1 MKVCIVGVGA
11 IGGMIGYRLAGV
23 GCEVSGLARGATLEA
38 LKKEGLRYTEAPS
51 GGPGSPGPSA
61 TPGHA
66 TADDAAADGE
76 RAAVGMTGLDR
87 APIRASACAAELGR
101 QDLVVLAVKGPALA
115 SVAPSIAP
123 LLGPETIML
132 PAMNGVPWWFFQ
144 GFGGSLAGTSLRS
157 VDPEGAVARAIPPEA
172 IVGCVVHCG
181 ASCPEPGLVRAL
193 PRKQLIL
200 GEPSGAESSRV
211 RALAALLAE
220 AGFDAPV
227 SDCIQ
232 RDIWYKL
239 WGNMTMNPISAITG
253 ATMDRIL
260 DDPQVAEFCRRIME
274 EARRVGAKIGC
285 AIDQSVEARFAITRG
300 LGAFKTSMLQDIEA
314 KRPVELD
321 ALVAAPAEIGA
332 LLGEPTPNI
341 DTLLGLARLQARV
354 LSLYPPAK

>member
-38 LKKEGLRYTEAPS
+38 LRKEGLRYTEAPT
-51 GGPGSPGPSA
+51 GGPGAPGSLA
-61 TPGHA
+61 GA
-66 TADDAAADGE
+66 E
-76 RAAVGMTGLDR
+76 KAAVGMPGLGR
-87 APIRASACAAELGR
+87 APIRASADAAELGR

-123 LLGPETIML
+123 LLGPETIVL

-157 VDPEGAVARAIPPEA
+157 VDPEGAIARAIPPEA
-172 IVGCVVHCG
+172 IIGCVVHCG
-181 ASCPEPGLVRAL
+181 ASCPEPGLIRAL

-200 GEPSGAESSRV
+200 GEPSGADSPRV
-211 RALAALLAE
+211 RALAGLLSG
-220 AGFDAPV
+220 AGFDAPI
-227 SDCIQ
+227 SDCVQ
-232 RDIWYKL
+232 REIWYKL

-260 DDPQVAEFCRRIME
+260 DDPLVAEFCRQIME
-274 EARRVGAKIGC
+274 EARRIGAKIGC

-332 LLGEPTPNI
+332 LVGEPTPSI

-354 LSLYPPAK
+354 LSLYPSAK

>member
-38 LKKEGLRYTEAPS
+38 LRKEGLRYTEAPQ
-51 GGPGSPGPSA
+51 GGPGSPI
-61 TPGHA
+61 
-66 TADDAAADGE
+66 AAAAPGAAV
-76 RAAVGMTGLDR
+76 AAVGMTGLGR
-87 APIRASACAAELGR
+87 APIRASADAAELGR

-115 SVAPSIAP
+115 AVAPSIAP
-123 LLGPETIML
+123 LIGPGTMVL

-144 GFGGSLAGTSLRS
+144 GFGGSLSGTSLSS
-157 VDPEGAVARAIPPEA
+157 VDPEGAVAKAIPPES
-172 IVGCVVHCG
+172 IIGCVVHCG
-181 ASCPEPGLVRAL
+181 ASCPEPGLIRAL

-200 GEPSGAESSRV
+200 GEPSGADSPRV

-239 WGNMTMNPISAITG
+239 WGNMTMNPISALTG

-260 DDPQVAEFCRRIME
+260 DDPQVAEFCRQIME

-332 LLGEPTPNI
+332 LVGEPTPSI

-354 LSLYPPAK
+354 LSLYPSAK

>member
-38 LKKEGLRYTEAPS
+38 LRKEGLRYTEAPT
-51 GGPGSPGPSA
+51 GGPGAPGAPAGAEKASVG
-61 TPGHA
+61 TPELG
-66 TADDAAADGE
+66 
-76 RAAVGMTGLDR
+76 RAS
-87 APIRASACAAELGR
+87 IRASADAAELGR

-123 LLGPETIML
+123 LLGPETLVL

-157 VDPEGAVARAIPPEA
+157 VDPEGAIARAIPPEA
-172 IVGCVVHCG
+172 IIGCVVHCG

-200 GEPSGAESSRV
+200 GEPSGADSPRV
-211 RALAALLAE
+211 RALAGLLAE

-227 SDCIQ
+227 SDCVQ

-260 DDPQVAEFCRRIME
+260 DDPLVAEFCRQIME
-274 EARRVGAKIGC
+274 EARRIGARIGC

-314 KRPVELD
+314 KRSVELD

-332 LLGEPTPNI
+332 LVGEPTPNI

-354 LSLYPPAK
+354 LSLYPSAK

>member
-11 IGGMIGYRLAGV
+11 IGGMIGYRLASV

-38 LKKEGLRYTEAPS
+38 LRKEGLRYTEAPE
-51 GGPGSPGPSA
+51 GGPGGPGVS
-61 TPGHA
+61 
-66 TADDAAADGE
+66 TAHGT
-76 RAAVGMTGLDR
+76 AAVAGAPAAGMPGLGR
-87 APIRASACAAELGR
+87 APIKASADAADLGR

-115 SVAPSIAP
+115 AVAPAIAP
-123 LLGPETIML
+123 LIGPETIVL

-157 VDPEGAVARAIPPEA
+157 IDPEGAVARAIPPES
-172 IVGCVVHCG
+172 IIGCVVHCG

-200 GEPSGAESSRV
+200 GEPSGVDSPRV
-211 RALAALLAE
+211 RALADLLSK

-227 SDCIQ
+227 SDCVQ

-239 WGNMTMNPISAITG
+239 WGNMTMNPISALTG

-332 LLGEPTPNI
+332 LVGEPTPSI
-341 DTLLGLARLQARV
+341 DILLGLARLQARV
-354 LSLYPPAK
+354 LSLYPQAK